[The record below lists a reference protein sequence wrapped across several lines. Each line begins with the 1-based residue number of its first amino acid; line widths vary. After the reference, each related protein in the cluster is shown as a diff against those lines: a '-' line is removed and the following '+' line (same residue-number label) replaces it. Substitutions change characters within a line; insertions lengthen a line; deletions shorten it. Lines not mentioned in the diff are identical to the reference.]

1 METRLFVQCW
11 ARIGRSAVPALAAL
25 IVAAAAMALGCAS
38 EDDVPATETPDTGT
52 ATAEATRTPAAP
64 SELVVMTHD
73 SFDIGEDVIAAFE
86 AEHNASIQ
94 ILKAGDAGEALTKAI
109 LTKGAPTADVL
120 YGIDNT
126 FLGRAL
132 DEGVF
137 VEYRSPNLDLVPEAY
152 RMDPT
157 NHVMPVDF
165 GFVTINYDIAWLEE
179 RGMTPPSDLADLTGE
194 DWRGL
199 LVVENPATSS
209 PGLAFLLTTIDRF
222 GETGPYTWKDYWADL
237 RANDV
242 LVTSGWEDAYYTSF
256 SLYGG
261 DRPLVVSYTTSPA
274 AEVFYSEGTH
284 ETPPTGNI
292 GGAKSA
298 FLQVEGIGI
307 LEGTKRE
314 ALARAFVD
322 FALDRGFQ
330 EDFPTRMWVF
340 PANAEA
346 ELPDVFRFVEPA
358 ADPAALDAA
367 VIAAN
372 RESWIGEWTEIVLR

>member
-1 METRLFVQCW
+1 MV
-11 ARIGRSAVPALAAL
+11 LAAL
-25 IVAAAAMALGCAS
+25 VMGATMALGCTP
-38 EDDVPATETPDTGT
+38 EDDTGSAETTV
-52 ATAEATRTPAAP
+52 EP
-64 SELVVMTHD
+64 SDLVVMTHD
-73 SFDIGEDVIAAFE
+73 SFDIGEDVIVAFE
-86 AEHNASIQ
+86 TEHNASVQ

-132 DEGVF
+132 EEEVF
-137 VEYRSPNLDLVPEAY
+137 VEYRSPNLELVPEEY

-179 RGMTPPSDLADLTGE
+179 RGMAPPTDLADLAGE
-194 DWRGL
+194 DWRSL

-222 GETGPYTWKDYWADL
+222 GEAGAYTWKDYWADL

-242 LVTSGWEDAYYTSF
+242 LVTGGWEDAYYTSF

-261 DRPLVVSYTTSPA
+261 DRPLVVSYTTSPV
-274 AEVFYSEGTH
+274 AEVFYSEGAY

-292 GGAKSA
+292 DGAKSA
-298 FLQVEGIGI
+298 FLQIEGIGI
-307 LEGTKRE
+307 LEGTEQE

-322 FALDRGFQ
+322 FVLDQRFQ

-340 PANAEA
+340 PASAEA
-346 ELPDVFRFVEPA
+346 KLPEVFRFVEPA
-358 ADPAALDAA
+358 LEPAVLSASA
-367 VIAAN
+367 IAAN
-372 RESWIGEWTEIVLR
+372 RESWIDEWTDIVLR